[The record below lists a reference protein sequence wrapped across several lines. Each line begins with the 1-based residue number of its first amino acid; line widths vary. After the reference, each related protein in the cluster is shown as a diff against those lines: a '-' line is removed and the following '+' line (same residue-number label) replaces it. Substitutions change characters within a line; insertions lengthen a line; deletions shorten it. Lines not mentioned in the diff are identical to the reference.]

1 VTGDRTSVDARVRA
15 EQVRVIYQQAPA
27 ALLISLLVSAVL
39 CFILWDVTDRARLAG
54 WFVLLAF
61 LALVRIGIVAAFRR
75 RNPDAGEM
83 PVWERR
89 FVVSLVTTGLVWGVG
104 GWLVMPADSLVH
116 QAVVYFFLMGMAGG
130 AVATYSAHA
139 ACTYVTIGA
148 VLLPATGWFVLQDD
162 VLLRAMAAGGLVY
175 VGAAY
180 RATRVLSFFLHRSF
194 QLSHELQIANEKAE
208 QLART
213 DELTGLRNRRA
224 FYEQGELAVVQAQ
237 RYGRPLSAVMLDID
251 HFKTIND
258 TWGHSA
264 GDDALRALAGVITK
278 SARSTDITG
287 RVGGEEF
294 AIVLPETTGNDAAA
308 QAERLRR
315 DVAGLSFRHGS
326 IEITFTCSFGVAE
339 LDDSGSLDVLI
350 ARADAALY
358 EAKAQGRNR
367 VIG

>member
-1 VTGDRTSVDARVRA
+1 MATSVDARVRA
-15 EQVRVIYQQAPA
+15 EQVRVIYQQAPT

-39 CFILWDVTDRARLAG
+39 GFILWDVTDRGLLAV
-54 WFVLLAF
+54 WFALLAF
-61 LALVRIGIVAAFRR
+61 LALARIVIVVAFRR
-75 RNPDAGEM
+75 RNPDSGDM
-83 PVWERR
+83 PAWERR
-89 FVVSLVTTGLVWGVG
+89 FVASLVATGIVWGVG
-104 GWLVMPADSLVH
+104 GWLIMPAQSLVH

-130 AVATYSAHA
+130 AVATYSSHA
-139 ACTYVTIGA
+139 TSTYVTIGA
-148 VLLPATGWFVLQDD
+148 VMLPATGWFVLQDN

-194 QLSHELQIANEKAE
+194 QLAHELQIANEKAE
-208 QLART
+208 RLART
-213 DELTGLRNRRA
+213 DELTGMRNRRA
-224 FYEQGELAVVQAQ
+224 FYEQGELAVDQAQ

-264 GDDALRALAGVITK
+264 GDEALRALAGVIAT

-294 AIVLPETTGNDAAA
+294 AIVLPETSGHDAAA
-308 QAERLRR
+308 QAERLRK
-315 DVAGLSFRHGS
+315 DVAELSIRHGGTD
-326 IEITFTCSFGVAE
+326 ITITCSFGVAE
-339 LDDSGSLDVLI
+339 LETGGSLDRLM
-350 ARADAALY
+350 ARADGRLY

-367 VIG
+367 VIAG